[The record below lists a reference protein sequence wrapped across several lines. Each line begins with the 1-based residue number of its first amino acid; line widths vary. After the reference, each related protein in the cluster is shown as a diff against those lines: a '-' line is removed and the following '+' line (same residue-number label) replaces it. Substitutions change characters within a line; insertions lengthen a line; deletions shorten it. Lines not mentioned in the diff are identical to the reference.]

1 MPSWPSRLFSINNS
15 SDGMTRHG
23 RSRSQQVAASTG
35 WTGSPGRS
43 GGDISPSGGGGGVTE
58 EGGAGGGSG
67 SSNAQFVSFFSLS
80 LFTYAF

>member
-1 MPSWPSRLFSINNS
+1 M
-15 SDGMTRHG
+15 RHG
-23 RSRSQQVAASTG
+23 RSRSQQAAASTG

-43 GGDISPSGGGGGVTE
+43 GGDISPSGGGGGGGVTE